1 MEYEIIINNVAQAK
15 QRPRFSRKTGHAY
28 TPTTTQ
34 KWEYEVREAA
44 SRKIPRPTEG
54 PVEIEI
60 LFIFPRPKNRIW
72 KTKPM
77 PREWKTTR
85 PDLDNLEKSTIDGLN
100 GVAFK
105 DDGQVCSLAAEKV
118 IAAGDEI
125 PRVIIHIREL
135 GAYSTERIVK
145 MLDKQTPE
153 ILHRD
158 EDSYPIA
165 SRGVGWI

>member
-15 QRPRFSRKTGHAY
+15 QRPRFSRKTGRVY

-44 SRKIPRPTEG
+44 SRAIPEPIEG
-54 PVEIEI
+54 PVKLDI

-85 PDLDNLEKSTIDGLN
+85 PDLDNLEKAAIDGMN

-105 DDGQVCSLAAEKV
+105 DDGQVCSKHTMKV

-125 PRVIIHIREL
+125 PRVIIRIREMM
-135 GAYSTERIVK
+135 GYQEEEISKR
-145 MLDKQTPE
+145 LDKGLPE
-153 ILHRD
+153 RLP
-158 EDSYPIA
+158 ETGYKVKA
-165 SRGVGWI
+165 KGGAWV